1 MLIYNPQQ
9 IITIMFP
16 FPNLGG
22 IGDILLIQNLKTGNY
37 YIDITII
44 LLFLCLLHH
53 NDIYS
58 HLLKFINFVYSMN
71 KETVHQMTVNLK
83 KGDMHRI
90 FYQGNQFINSYS
102 SRNVVINYPDPII
115 HILDY
120 YSDMI
125 EAENKVM
132 TLTATTTTTTTTS
145 KINTKKPLLEPI
157 DSLHV
162 PGALN
167 EETLCS
173 CDVNRMIDCCYNC
186 NYKIESKQEA
196 WEKQEKQD
204 KQKKKIANLK
214 YVEVIDK
221 NFNTTKL
228 YTPRTNLPIEIEDG
242 IYLMIERITAT
253 RNDKQNSECM
263 DFKKI
268 NFTIMMEKKRSL
280 DILYKFI
287 NKCETVYNKKI
298 EDRMTDKIFIY
309 EFLQS
314 ENSNNQKYNDDNDSP
329 KAQKSTNIVCSEYLL
344 NTTKDLRNNCFFTDV
359 DKIIKRIDFFIN
371 NKEWY
376 KSRGIPYQL
385 GFLFYGPPGCGKTST
400 IKAIAR
406 MLDRH
411 IVNVNEIDKI
421 KKVSDLKNIFY
432 GSYINGRFIPTHKRI
447 FVIDEFDKILDSIE
461 EKPSIAAAMGAMGAM
476 RANILTGMLGI
487 DISNSGVIAFDSDGS
502 DGGISCSKK
511 DAGGICDSGE
521 DDGDKSKSDFGNGNG
536 SGKKRKG
543 KSDEA
548 NMNSASLMKGKS
560 VISDADILTIM
571 DGLVESSG
579 RIIIC
584 TANNP
589 GKISE
594 PFKRPG
600 RLDEHIEFTKCTR
613 KMIINLLELFFDT
626 KLSDT
631 QLEILNNK
639 ETDIDYKLS
648 PAEINKLCFSNTD
661 DLEKVINDIIS
672 LNK

>member
-1 MLIYNPQQ
+1 
-9 IITIMFP
+9 MFP
-16 FPNLGG
+16 FPNLSG
-22 IGDILLIQNLKTGNY
+22 IGDILLIQSLKTGNY

-90 FYQGNQFINSYS
+90 FYQGNQFI
-102 SRNVVINYPDPII
+102 

-132 TLTATTTTTTTTS
+132 TLTTTTTSNTS
-145 KINTKKPLLEPI
+145 KINTKKSLLKPI
-157 DSLHV
+157 DSIDENGV
-162 PGALN
+162 CDPLN
-167 EETLCS
+167 TRMVCS
-173 CDVNRMIDCCYNC
+173 CDVNRMIDCCYDC
-186 NYKIESKQEA
+186 NYKVESKQEV
-196 WEKQEKQD
+196 WEEREKREKEN
-204 KQKKKIANLK
+204 KQKNKIANLK

-228 YTPRTNLPIEIEDG
+228 YTPRTNLPLEIEDG

-268 NFTIMMEKKRSL
+268 NFTIMMDKKRSL

-314 ENSNNQKYNDDNDSP
+314 ENSNNQRYNDENDSP

-344 NTTKDLRNNCFFTDV
+344 NTTKDLRKNCFFTDV

-371 NKEWY
+371 NKAWY
-376 KSRGIPYQL
+376 ESRGIPYQL

-411 IVNVNEIDKI
+411 IVNVNDIDKI

-432 GSYINGRFIPTHKRI
+432 GNYINGRFIPTHKRI
-447 FVIDEFDKILDSIE
+447 FVIDEFDKMLGSIE
-461 EKPSIAAAMGAMGAM
+461 EKPSIATAMGAM

-487 DISNSGVIAFDSDGS
+487 DVSNSGVIAFDSDGS

-511 DAGGICDSGE
+511 DAGGICESGE
-521 DDGDKSKSDFGNGNG
+521 DYGYKSKSDFGGGGGGGGGGG
-536 SGKKRKG
+536 SGGKKRKG

-548 NMNSASLMKGKS
+548 NMNPASLMKGKS

-589 GKISE
+589 EKISE

-626 KLSDT
+626 KLSDA
-631 QLEILNNK
+631 QLEKLNNK
-639 ETDIDYKLS
+639 ENNIDYKLS
-648 PAEINKLCFSNTD
+648 PAEVNKLCFSNTD
-661 DLEKVINDIIS
+661 DIQKVIDDIIA
-672 LNK
+672 

>member
-1 MLIYNPQQ
+1 
-9 IITIMFP
+9 
-16 FPNLGG
+16 
-22 IGDILLIQNLKTGNY
+22 
-37 YIDITII
+37 
-44 LLFLCLLHH
+44 
-53 NDIYS
+53 
-58 HLLKFINFVYSMN
+58 MN
-71 KETVHQMTVNLK
+71 KDTVHQMTVNLK

-90 FYQGNQFINSYS
+90 FYQGTQFINSYS

-125 EAENKVM
+125 EAENKIM
-132 TLTATTTTTTTTS
+132 TLTTTTPNTS
-145 KINTKKPLLEPI
+145 KIITKKPLLKSI
-157 DSLHV
+157 DSDDSIDADSV
-162 PGALN
+162 CDTLN
-167 EETLCS
+167 TRIVCS

-196 WEKQEKQD
+196 REKQEKKN
-204 KQKKKIANLK
+204 KQKNKIANLK

-228 YTPRTNLPIEIEDG
+228 YTPRTNLPIEVEDG
-242 IYLMIERITAT
+242 IYLMIEKILTNRDSK
-253 RNDKQNSECM
+253 NNSECM

-280 DILYKFI
+280 EILYNFI
-287 NKCETVYNKKI
+287 NKCEKVYNKKI

-314 ENSNNQKYNDDNDSP
+314 ENSNNQRYNDDNDSP

-344 NTTKDLRNNCFFTDV
+344 NTTKDLRKNCFFTDV

-371 NKEWY
+371 NKAWY
-376 KSRGIPYQL
+376 ESRGIPYQL

-411 IVNVNEIDKI
+411 IVNVNDIDKI

-432 GSYINGRFIPTHKRI
+432 GNYINGRFIPTHKRI
-447 FVIDEFDKILDSIE
+447 FVIDEFDKMLGSIE
-461 EKPSIAAAMGAMGAM
+461 EKPSIATAMGAM

-487 DISNSGVIAFDSDGS
+487 DVSNSGVIAFDSDGS
-502 DGGISCSKK
+502 EGGIGYTKK
-511 DAGGICDSGE
+511 DTGGICESVD
-521 DDGDKSKSDFGNGNG
+521 DDGDKSKSDFGSG
-536 SGKKRKG
+536 SGGGGGKKRKG
-543 KSDEA
+543 KSDDG

-589 GKISE
+589 EKISE

-631 QLEILNNK
+631 QLEKLNNK
-639 ETDIDYKLS
+639 ENDIDYKLS

-661 DLEKVINDIIS
+661 DLEKVIHDIIC